1 MASSDRASARDEILR
16 IAIEI
21 IDEHGEAALRMAD
34 VAERAGVA
42 IALISHH
49 FMSREGLITEAQM
62 TRFRRQPFLDAAS
75 IEAAIMSTQDPAV
88 FREGVHA
95 LTRAVVGVGRASF
108 RMERV
113 TVIASSHGR
122 DELSD
127 RLREATR
134 EITDGL
140 ERVVAL
146 AERVGFIRADLHPR
160 AVALAVQAY
169 AMGLVLADLDPDR
182 PDDERIAEV
191 IDAFLDGVLVAS

>member
-1 MASSDRASARDEILR
+1 
-16 IAIEI
+16 
-21 IDEHGEAALRMAD
+21 MAD

-75 IEAAIMSTQDPAV
+75 IEEAIMATQDPAV
-88 FREGVHA
+88 FREGVRS
-95 LTRAVVGVGRASF
+95 LTRAVVGAGRATF

-113 TVIASSHGR
+113 TVIASGYGR
-122 DELSD
+122 DELSE

-169 AMGLVLADLDPDR
+169 AMGLVIADLDPGR

-191 IDAFLDGVLVAS
+191 IDVFLDGILVAA